1 VDEWPSTVGVPAP
14 LVKAHAGTGRDSGV
28 PGVDAVPMTDPLA
41 VPPISDDEALERL
54 ASARAAFADLR
65 PRVIAGEPWPLAA
78 DFGAGPEASWG
89 PREVLSHTAEML
101 PYWLGELERVA
112 EAGRSSDDPLPF
124 GRTAGDAMRLGIL
137 ERDRVLPLRE
147 LFDRI
152 NAGIGRWE
160 SRMPT
165 LTAEEGSARG
175 LHVRDGDVPA
185 TWIRD
190 RFVVRHLE
198 EHAIQLEEILA
209 R

>member
-1 VDEWPSTVGVPAP
+1 MAVPTP
-14 LVKAHAGTGRDSGV
+14 LVKARAGTGRDSRV
-28 PGVDAVPMTDPLA
+28 PTADAVPMTDPRA
-41 VPPISDDEALERL
+41 IPSIPDHEALERL
-54 ASARAAFADLR
+54 ARARTAFADLR
-65 PRVIAGEPWPLAA
+65 PRVIAGEPWPLAE

-101 PYWLGELERVA
+101 PYWLGEMERVV
-112 EAGRSSDDPLPF
+112 EAGRSSDDPQPF
-124 GRTAGDAMRLGIL
+124 GRTAGDAVRLGIL

-152 NAGIGRWE
+152 DAGIGRWE
-160 SRMPT
+160 SRTPT
-165 LTAEEGSARG
+165 LTADEGSARG

-190 RFVVRHLE
+190 RFVIRHLE
-198 EHAIQLEEILA
+198 EHAVQLEEILA

>member
-1 VDEWPSTVGVPAP
+1 VGDPAP
-14 LVKAHAGTGRDSGV
+14 LVKARAATGRDSRV
-28 PGVDAVPMTDPLA
+28 QTADAVSMTDQAA
-41 VPPISDDEALERL
+41 VPPIPDDEALERL
-54 ASARAAFADLR
+54 ARARASFVALR
-65 PRVIAGEPWPLAA
+65 PRVVAGEPWPLAD

-101 PYWLGELERVA
+101 PYWLGELERVV
-112 EAGRSSDDPLPF
+112 EADRSSDDPLPF
-124 GRTAGDAMRLGIL
+124 GRTAGDAVRLGIL

-152 NAGIGRWE
+152 DAGIGRWE
-160 SRMPT
+160 ARQPS
-165 LTAEEGSARG
+165 LTPEEGNARG

-190 RFVVRHLE
+190 RFVIRHLE
-198 EHAIQLEEILA
+198 EHAVQLEEILA

>member
-1 VDEWPSTVGVPAP
+1 VAVPAP
-14 LVKAHAGTGRDSGV
+14 LVKAPAVSGRDSRV
-28 PGVDAVPMTDPLA
+28 PTADAVPMTDPLA
-41 VPPISDDEALERL
+41 VPPIPDDEALERL
-54 ASARAAFADLR
+54 DRARTAFAALR
-65 PRVIAGEPWPLAA
+65 PRVIAREPWPLAD

-101 PYWLGELERVA
+101 PYWLGELERVV

-152 NAGIGRWE
+152 DAGIGRWE
-160 SRMPT
+160 SRTPS

-190 RFVVRHLE
+190 RFVIRHLE
-198 EHAIQLEEILA
+198 EHAVQLEEILA

>member
-1 VDEWPSTVGVPAP
+1 MV
-14 LVKAHAGTGRDSGV
+14 
-28 PGVDAVPMTDPLA
+28 
-41 VPPISDDEALERL
+41 
-54 ASARAAFADLR
+54 
-65 PRVIAGEPWPLAA
+65 
-78 DFGAGPEASWG
+78 
-89 PREVLSHTAEML
+89 
-101 PYWLGELERVA
+101 
-112 EAGRSSDDPLPF
+112 EAGRSGDDPLPF

-152 NAGIGRWE
+152 DVGIDRWE
-160 SRMPT
+160 SRMPS

-190 RFVVRHLE
+190 RFVIRHLE
-198 EHAIQLEEILA
+198 EHVVQLEEILA